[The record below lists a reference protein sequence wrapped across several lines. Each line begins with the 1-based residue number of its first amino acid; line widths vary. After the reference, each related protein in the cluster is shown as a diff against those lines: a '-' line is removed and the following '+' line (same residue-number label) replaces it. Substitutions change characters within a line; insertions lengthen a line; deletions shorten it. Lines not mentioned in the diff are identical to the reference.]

1 MSRFDTATKLS
12 ASKLTTGCF
21 FVPNKRI
28 AILGS
33 TGSIGTT
40 ALRVIDGLNDLAE
53 DNSRRFEVIALSG
66 HSNVKLLAQQVKQY
80 KPKYVVISNINNA
93 VEFRRMIKK
102 QDVKICAGPEGLTEI
117 AELDFIDTVLA
128 AVVGAAGLQ
137 AVLAA
142 VRKGRRIAI
151 ANKEPLVIA
160 GQLITAEAKK
170 YGAELLPVDSEH
182 SAIFQSL
189 SAGRHEEIEKIIL
202 TTSGGPFRKA
212 NPAGIVNASIEQVLA
227 HPIWRMGPKI
237 TVDSATMMNKAL
249 EIIEARWLFDVPAEK
264 IEVLVHPESIVH
276 SMVEFIDGS
285 VIAQMGC
292 PDMSLPIQYAL
303 TYPARLAGAAKRVE
317 FDRLRTLTFERPNR
331 EVFPAI
337 EMGFEVAKKGGT
349 AAAVFNA
356 ANEAAVE
363 QFLAGKIKFGNIVEL
378 VRHCLDNCTTKTQ
391 ASLEELLEADAWAK
405 KEVKECLKNK
415 RTESKNR
422 NQPSKRATRQRQK
435 AGKGFSRRRQPQ
447 G

>member
-1 MSRFDTATKLS
+1 MHRL
-12 ASKLTTGCF
+12 
-21 FVPNKRI
+21 I

-40 ALRVIDGLNDLAE
+40 ALRVIDGLNNLSKDK
-53 DNSRRFEVIALSG
+53 SQRFEVVALSG
-66 HSNVKLLAQQVKQY
+66 HSNIKLLAEQVKQY
-80 KPKYVVISNINNA
+80 KPKYAA
-93 VEFRRMIKK
+93 VSDVDCVEEFRRMIKGL
-102 QDVKICAGPEGLTEI
+102 DVKVLAGAKGLTEI
-117 AELDFIDTVLA
+117 AQLEEIDTVLA
-128 AVVGAAGLQ
+128 AVVGAAGLH

-142 VRKGRRIAI
+142 VHKGKRVAI

-160 GQLITAEAKK
+160 GQLITSEAKK
-170 YGAELLPVDSEH
+170 YSAELLPVDSEH

-189 SAGRHEEIEKIIL
+189 SAGRHEEIAKIVL

-212 NPAGIVNASIEQVLA
+212 NPADIHEASIEQVLA

-249 EIIEARWLFDVPAEK
+249 EIIEARWLFNVPAEK

-276 SMVEFIDGS
+276 SMVEYVDGS
-285 VIAQMGC
+285 VIAQLGC
-292 PDMSLPIQYAL
+292 PNMSLPIQYAL
-303 TYPARLAGAAKRVE
+303 TYPQRLAGIAKKL
-317 FDRLRTLTFERPNR
+317 DLSQLKTLTFEKPNP

-337 EMGFEVAKKGGT
+337 EMGFEAAKKGGT
-349 AAAVFNA
+349 IAAVFNA

-378 VRHCLDNCTTKTQ
+378 VRNCLDNCDAKSE

-405 KEVKECLKNK
+405 KEVTECLKNK
-415 RTESKNR
+415 RIEFKNL
-422 NQPSKRATRQRQK
+422 NQPNRKPTKQHQK
-435 AGKGFSRRRQPQ
+435 AAASSRRRQLH

>member
-1 MSRFDTATKLS
+1 MH
-12 ASKLTTGCF
+12 
-21 FVPNKRI
+21 KRI

-40 ALRVIDGLNDLAE
+40 ALRVIDALNASGKDV
-53 DNSRRFEVIALSG
+53 FEIVALSG
-66 HSNVKLLAQQVKQY
+66 HSKIKLLAQQVERY
-80 KPKYVVISNINNA
+80 KPKYVAVSNVDCA
-93 VEFRRMIKK
+93 EEFHGMIKG
-102 QDVKICAGPEGLTEI
+102 QDAKVLTGAQGLTEI
-117 AELDFIDTVLA
+117 AALDEIDTVLA
-128 AVVGAAGLQ
+128 AVVGVAGLH
-137 AVLAA
+137 AVLAG
-142 VRKGRRIAI
+142 VRKGKRIAI

-160 GQLITAEAKK
+160 GQLITSEAKK
-170 YGAELLPVDSEH
+170 YGAQILPVDSEH
-182 SAIFQSL
+182 SAVFQAM
-189 SAGRHEEIEKIIL
+189 SAGRHEEVAKIVL

-212 NPAGIVNASIEQVLA
+212 NPAGIAEASIEQVLA

-249 EIIEARWLFDVPAEK
+249 EIIEARWLFDIPAEK
-264 IEVLVHPESIVH
+264 IEVLVHPESIIH
-276 SMVEFIDGS
+276 SMVEFVDGS

-292 PDMSLPIQYAL
+292 PDMSIPIQYSL
-303 TYPARLAGAAKRVE
+303 TYPQRMAGAAKSL
-317 FDRLRTLTFERPNR
+317 DLSRLKTLTFEKPNP

-337 EMGFEVAKKGGT
+337 AMGFEVAQKGGT

-363 QFLAGKIKFGNIVEL
+363 QFLAGKIKFGNIVAL

-405 KEVKECLKNK
+405 KEVTECLKNQ
-415 RTESKNR
+415 RTKSKN
-422 NQPSKRATRQRQK
+422 QPLK
-435 AGKGFSRRRQPQ
+435 AETIQANRRKQLH